1 MMHTS
6 EYQYLMYYINTSIF
20 THLLWV
26 YKFLTLKPLEVT
38 Q

>member
-6 EYQYLMYYINTSIF
+6 EYQYLTSIF
-20 THLLWV
+20 THRGWV
-26 YKFLTLKPLEVT
+26 YKFLTLKPLEVS